1 MWGGRGYH
9 MSGMGTDT
17 PDRENVIKRH
27 SRHVEELRQQGKI
40 PTGEIQLKPHW
51 KLNYQSLLEEYVKKS

>member
-17 PDRENVIKRH
+17 SDRANVIQRH
-27 SRHVEELRQQGKI
+27 SNHVETLRKQGKI
-40 PTGEIQLKPHW
+40 PTGEVILNPSW
-51 KLNYQSLLEEYVKKS
+51 KLDYEQLLKDYVNK